1 MALLVVPVVS
11 ARKEQSDDSGN
22 NANNGATT
30 TNYIVTPA
38 QNIDQSIHL
47 DSTQT
52 IIQGQTIT
60 HNVNVGSGVK
70 YLEADLYWGST
81 SSSLTLTPYT
91 SSGSNLGTF
100 RDSYDGTNGRIHVNI
115 YPKGSVYVDSGSWK
129 FKVYGEKVSRSQS
142 YTFNVYGH

>member
-1 MALLVVPVVS
+1 MLETLDRKLICLFSNPFCDSIMTPKILKPHKIIMLCIVMALLVVPVVS

-38 QNIDQSIHL
+38 QNIDQSMHL

-70 YLEADLYWGST
+70 YLEADCTGDQLVV
-81 SSSLTLTPYT
+81 
-91 SSGSNLGTF
+91 
-100 RDSYDGTNGRIHVNI
+100 R
-115 YPKGSVYVDSGSWK
+115 
-129 FKVYGEKVSRSQS
+129 
-142 YTFNVYGH
+142 